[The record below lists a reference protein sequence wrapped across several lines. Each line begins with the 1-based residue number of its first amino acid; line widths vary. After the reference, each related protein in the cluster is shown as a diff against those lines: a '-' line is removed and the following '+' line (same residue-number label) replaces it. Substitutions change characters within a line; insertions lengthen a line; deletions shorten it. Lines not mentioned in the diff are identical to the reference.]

1 MRASRWIVV
10 SLPDVIELLAT
21 EAWQMTFGE
30 RAALEGV
37 LAQLQPTLSI
47 EIGTAEGG
55 SLRRIAAH
63 SGEVHSFDLVQPDAS
78 IEKLSNVTL
87 HTGDSHVLLAE
98 FLEELARAERVV
110 DFALV
115 DGDHTAEGVRRDLD
129 ALLASPAVKRSVI
142 LIHDTANEI
151 VRDGLE
157 RVRYADYPMVS
168 FHDLDFVSGHLSDG
182 GPFHHQLWGGLG
194 LVVVDGSSAVRG
206 GDNALR
212 PGFYSS
218 FELFAA
224 MRSALTSAE
233 RAGRATSPREVV
245 QRRDGREQELSAD
258 LDRTRTELHS
268 VIGSTSWRGTA
279 PLRKLRRRLRE
290 RGRRPQAR

>member
-1 MRASRWIVV
+1 
-10 SLPDVIELLAT
+10 
-21 EAWQMTFGE
+21 MTFGE

-63 SGEVHSFDLVQPDAS
+63 SSEVHSFDLVQPDAS

-87 HTGDSHVLLAE
+87 HTGDSHVMLAE
-98 FLEELARAERVV
+98 FLKELTRAGRVV

-115 DGDHTAEGVRRDLD
+115 DGDHTAEGVRADLD

-151 VRDGLE
+151 VREGLE
-157 RVRYADYPMVS
+157 RVRYADYPTVS
-168 FHDLDFVSGHLSDG
+168 FQDLDFVPGHLSDG

-194 LVVVDGSSAVRG
+194 LVVMDDSSAVASG
-206 GDNALR
+206 ANDLR
-212 PGFYSS
+212 TGLYSS

-224 MRSALTSAE
+224 MRTALTAAE
-233 RAGRATSPREVV
+233 
-245 QRRDGREQELSAD
+245 RDGRSTSPQQVVQPRDGRDQELSAE
-258 LDRTRTELHS
+258 LDRSRAELDS

-279 PLRKLRRRLRE
+279 PLRKLRRSLRE